1 MLIKVNLS
9 VHDLVD
15 FLLRTGDID
24 TRVFN
29 MDTMAKG
36 TIIHRFYQERQ
47 NSNYIAEYPFNETYE
62 HHDYSF
68 TLLGRADGLIIENE
82 RVTIEEVKST
92 NDEIEYFYKTNKN
105 WHLGQAKCYAFM
117 YASKFNISQMDVL
130 LTYISQVDDSKEQH
144 RFTYSYSELKV
155 FFFELLDQYI
165 QFHEHIR
172 KHRELRAK
180 TAEKIAFP
188 FLNVRRGQKDMIS
201 VTEDVVKKGGKVYIE
216 APTGIGKTM
225 SVLYPSVKGF
235 ENDHIEKVFYFTAK
249 GSGQQTAFDSFKILH
264 NNGLNAKAVILSAK
278 EKVCLNDKVSC
289 NPDDCPFAR
298 NYFSKVKDA
307 LLYALQHYDYFDKE
321 VIQEIALKF
330 EICPFEFQLD
340 LSLFIDLIIGDYNY
354 LFDPQVYLRRF
365 FEVTT
370 QNYITLI
377 DETHNLIERVRDS
390 YSATIDLYTLKQ
402 TKNSLRSSGDT
413 KVKRRLSKLIK
424 SIEDLATV
432 VDEKES
438 KIIVLPEEVDK
449 AVEKFMTEA
458 QRFMKENPK
467 DVEDAFKDSFFM
479 LNRFLKL
486 YVNFDENSALYTV
499 KNGGDIKSINL
510 LCLNPKV
517 FIGQTLDKVYGSVLF
532 SATLAPLDYY
542 ASELAKKSRDQ
553 MIQLEN
559 PFPKDNLLL
568 LAATNVATTYKKR
581 DDTYG
586 LVADYILAATKN
598 RVGNFLVFCPSYAY
612 LDKMLGYL
620 ETVDSIDLLVQ
631 TRDMNQTSRAAFLNE
646 FRINP
651 TTTTIGLTVVGGI
664 FSEGV
669 DLVDDRLS
677 GVIIIGVGFPSIT
690 FDKELIRKYY
700 DDNGYNGFHNAY
712 IAPGINRVLQA
723 MGRVIRSETDK
734 GFILLIDQ
742 RYLENRYRKIIEN
755 YNGRLVYV
763 DEPQSIKYT
772 LDKFFSDY

>member
-1 MLIKVNLS
+1 
-9 VHDLVD
+9 
-15 FLLRTGDID
+15 
-24 TRVFN
+24 
-29 MDTMAKG
+29 
-36 TIIHRFYQERQ
+36 
-47 NSNYIAEYPFNETYE
+47 
-62 HHDYSF
+62 
-68 TLLGRADGLIIENE
+68 
-82 RVTIEEVKST
+82 
-92 NDEIEYFYKTNKN
+92 
-105 WHLGQAKCYAFM
+105 
-117 YASKFNISQMDVL
+117 
-130 LTYISQVDDSKEQH
+130 
-144 RFTYSYSELKV
+144 
-155 FFFELLDQYI
+155 
-165 QFHEHIR
+165 
-172 KHRELRAK
+172 
-180 TAEKIAFP
+180 
-188 FLNVRRGQKDMIS
+188 
-201 VTEDVVKKGGKVYIE
+201 
-216 APTGIGKTM
+216 M

-264 NNGLNAKAVILSAK
+264 NNGLNAKAVVLSAK

-402 TKNSLRSSGDT
+402 TKNSLRSSSDT

-449 AVEKFMTEA
+449 AIEKFMTEA

-499 KNGGDIKSINL
+499 KNGGRYKIN
-510 LCLNPKV
+510 
-517 FIGQTLDKVYGSVLF
+517 
-532 SATLAPLDYY
+532 
-542 ASELAKKSRDQ
+542 
-553 MIQLEN
+553 
-559 PFPKDNLLL
+559 
-568 LAATNVATTYKKR
+568 
-581 DDTYG
+581 
-586 LVADYILAATKN
+586 
-598 RVGNFLVFCPSYAY
+598 
-612 LDKMLGYL
+612 
-620 ETVDSIDLLVQ
+620 
-631 TRDMNQTSRAAFLNE
+631 
-646 FRINP
+646 
-651 TTTTIGLTVVGGI
+651 
-664 FSEGV
+664 
-669 DLVDDRLS
+669 
-677 GVIIIGVGFPSIT
+677 
-690 FDKELIRKYY
+690 
-700 DDNGYNGFHNAY
+700 
-712 IAPGINRVLQA
+712 
-723 MGRVIRSETDK
+723 
-734 GFILLIDQ
+734 
-742 RYLENRYRKIIEN
+742 
-755 YNGRLVYV
+755 
-763 DEPQSIKYT
+763 
-772 LDKFFSDY
+772 